1 MCVLLQTKYE
11 CGHLGPQSKVFT
23 NAATQTDRVSRSSE
37 LYVPWLVV
45 LMLKAVITKC
55 LLSYAL

>member
-1 MCVLLQTKYE
+1 MFKIMCVCVLLQTKYE

-37 LYVPWLVV
+37 MYVPGWL
-45 LMLKAVITKC
+45 C
-55 LLSYAL
+55 